1 MTAEPSSTQPV
12 RGTQTLVD
20 QMGWVFRR
28 PMLIAMEIGWR
39 WLFGVPFL
47 VVCLRQARMVLAAL
61 PAESTGLKSIDFQ
74 NPWVAAV
81 QVSNAWARYLPH
93 VVAILYWLV
102 PLAAVGWV
110 LVSGMGRSLMLRR
123 LEGGVRWRPLAM
135 IAMQAAWLAVFVLVF
150 WGWLRAL
157 GWVAA
162 THIVAGAEPELV
174 GFSMWAIFLSLGFFT
189 VWALVSW
196 PVTVAPLL
204 MLLEDMSPAAAL
216 ARSVRPGKAFAG
228 KLMEI
233 NLVMGI
239 VKLSL
244 AVLAMVLSAA
254 PLPFS
259 DQLGPEAMHVVW
271 AGAVVFFLVANDYFH
286 VVRLKSFIEFRR
298 RFRGTEPAR

>member
-1 MTAEPSSTQPV
+1 M

-28 PMLIAMEIGWR
+28 PVLIAMEIGWR

-61 PAESTGLKSIDFQ
+61 PAESTGLQSIDFQ

-93 VVAILYWLV
+93 VAAILYWLAPV
-102 PLAAVGWV
+102 AAAAWV
-110 LVSGMGRSLMLRR
+110 LISGMGRSLMLRR
-123 LEGGVRWRPLAM
+123 LEDGVRWRPLAM
-135 IAMQAAWLAVFVLVF
+135 IAMQAAWLAVFALVF
-150 WGWLRAL
+150 WGWLRAM

-216 ARSVRPGKAFAG
+216 ARSVKPGRALAG

-239 VKLSL
+239 VKLAL

-286 VVRLKSFIEFRR
+286 VVRLRSFIEFQRT
-298 RFRGTEPAR
+298 FRGQNAR